1 MWLWGRVGVSS
12 DWRRVMRR
20 FDVVD
25 EATGYVVASGLSWPE
40 AVKVANDTSGATV
53 VEASGE

>member
-1 MWLWGRVGVSS
+1 
-12 DWRRVMRR
+12 MRR